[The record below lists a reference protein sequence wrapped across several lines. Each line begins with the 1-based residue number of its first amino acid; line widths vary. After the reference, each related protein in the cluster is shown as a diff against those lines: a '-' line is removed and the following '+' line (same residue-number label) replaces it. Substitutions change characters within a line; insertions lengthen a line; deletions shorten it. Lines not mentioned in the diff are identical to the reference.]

1 MTLGIVSLVGNSI
14 GFFTGAFFQDVK
26 KATSLTPVLLLPLMM
41 FSGMYNKLS
50 SIPVWISWL
59 QYISPFRYGL
69 HMLLLNQYHD
79 SVFAYTNSI
88 YDYKKE
94 LGITLEYSENLAVLI
109 GLSVLFYSTAFI
121 LLKRSRVMISV

>member
-1 MTLGIVSLVGNSI
+1 MVSLVGNSI
-14 GFFTGAFFQDVK
+14 GFFTGALFQDVK
-26 KATSLTPVLLLPLMM
+26 KATSMAPALLLPLMM

-79 SVFAYTNSI
+79 SVFAYNNNI

>member
-1 MTLGIVSLVGNSI
+1 MVSLVGNSI
-14 GFFTGAFFQDVK
+14 GFFSGSLFQDVK
-26 KATSLTPVLLLPLMM
+26 KATSMAPVLILPLMM
-41 FSGMYNKLS
+41 FSGMYNKLN
-50 SIPVWISWL
+50 SIPAWISWL

-69 HMLLLNQYHD
+69 HMLLLNQYGD
-79 SVFAYTNSI
+79 SVFTNSTSS

-109 GLSVLFYSTAFI
+109 GLSVLFYSVSFI

>member
-1 MTLGIVSLVGNSI
+1 MVSLVGNSI
-14 GFFTGAFFQDVK
+14 GFFTGALFQDVK
-26 KATSLTPVLLLPLMM
+26 KATSMAPALLLPLMM